1 MECNTTQ
8 QAVAMENP
16 ERAQAAMVQ
25 APEHV
30 AKAEPIALI
39 SDIDTEQGSENNN
52 PESVRNPSEER
63 QAHRLFLFYSLGT
76 L

>member
-1 MECNTTQ
+1 MLR
-8 QAVAMENP
+8 P
-16 ERAQAAMVQ
+16 SWHRSDG
-25 APEHV
+25 PSSEHV

-52 PESVRNPSEER
+52 PESVRNPSQER

>member
-1 MECNTTQ
+1 
-8 QAVAMENP
+8 
-16 ERAQAAMVQ
+16 MVQ

-39 SDIDTEQGSENNN
+39 SDIDTEQGSENNS
-52 PESVRNPSEER
+52 PESIRNPSQES

-76 L
+76 LQCSCILYH